1 MKIKE
6 LSFFSEYRQKRPMFL
21 TGSIKVL
28 WRFSRKESACNSGD
42 LGSISGS
49 GRSPGAGHGYSLQ
62 YSLLENPVD
71 RGAWRAS
78 VNRVAQSW
86 TRLWLSSS
94 SNKSTGQN
102 VIKHWKQ
109 CSVMIVPLL
118 LTAEHICDPTLCY
131 NTGLL
136 DLKPS
141 CRSAGWWAET
151 LGFLQKTKTF
161 FSKEKLQKILV

>member
-1 MKIKE
+1 MFKLQQEMKIKE

-49 GRSPGAGHGYSLQ
+49 GRSPGAGHDYSLQ
-62 YSLLENPVD
+62 YSRLENPVD

-78 VNRVAQSW
+78 VHKVAQSR
-86 TRLWLSSS
+86 TRLKWLSSR
-94 SNKSTGQN
+94 SNQSTGHN

-109 CSVMIVPLL
+109 CSVMIVLQS
-118 LTAEHICDPTLCY
+118 ISVIQLCA
-131 NTGLL
+131 TTR
-136 DLKPS
+136 D
-141 CRSAGWWAET
+141 C
-151 LGFLQKTKTF
+151 
-161 FSKEKLQKILV
+161 